1 MSASTSVATDA
12 TAAPSSTSTSNA
24 TATTSTTTEEAKPT
38 EKKIFY
44 CEICHV
50 PCMSSISLQSH
61 FRGAKHKK
69 KERALSYFGPATSRT
84 FGVPRPALKRKF
96 TKDIRSLKDLMYDPK
111 REEPLIGL
119 EHVVEIRFA
128 GRKEPHYECKL
139 CEFNTEMAPM
149 IEHLSG
155 FKHRKAYITK
165 TFPKMIKTGTP
176 FAKEDR
182 VKYLRQLAQEVEKK
196 EGLKMYMTE
205 DYAKTST
212 SVSSCTQIS
221 GKKRTR
227 WSSDFKP
234 ENDPVKKYMALKYM
248 ESFHITSEAQA
259 TLVKTVTQG
268 LTKALKAFCEK
279 QAAVNYAS
287 SLRPLMSL
295 SRYEL
300 GSGYSSRLQ
309 TAYKDISGSS
319 HIQEP
324 YRKAPKLDHSQFA
337 VHYPTSASYPS
348 EKSLSYSSS
357 RSQAHYHMGEG
368 IAYYRQRFSDSETKS
383 SQVNDPFLHHK
394 GGYSSAHRDW
404 RKSSDWHRRHM
415 RHSLDHA
422 PYPSPSSGECSMYSR
437 CSGGGYSNYSKSDM
451 YGCRSD
457 EVRMPGGGPS
467 RHRRGELSY
476 SHSRNYSDERV
487 SYSAPAVTYPSPRR
501 YSTSYPLEG
510 SSSSY
515 YYSGESVR
523 SSSPVRASTSWSTD
537 ARLRDSS

>member
-1 MSASTSVATDA
+1 
-12 TAAPSSTSTSNA
+12 
-24 TATTSTTTEEAKPT
+24 
-38 EKKIFY
+38 
-44 CEICHV
+44 
-50 PCMSSISLQSH
+50 
-61 FRGAKHKK
+61 
-69 KERALSYFGPATSRT
+69 
-84 FGVPRPALKRKF
+84 
-96 TKDIRSLKDLMYDPK
+96 MYDPK

-205 DYAKTST
+205 DYAKSGT
-212 SVSSCTQIS
+212 SVSSCTQVS

-227 WSSDFKP
+227 WASDFKP

-248 ESFHITSEAQA
+248 ETFRITSEAQA
-259 TLVKTVTQG
+259 SLVKTVTQG

-300 GSGYSSRLQ
+300 GSGYSSRHQ
-309 TAYKDISGSS
+309 TAYKDNAGSGN
-319 HIQEP
+319 HTQEP

-337 VHYPTSASYPS
+337 VPYPASASYPS
-348 EKSLSYSSS
+348 EKSLSYSTSS
-357 RSQAHYHMGEG
+357 RSQAHFPMGEG
-368 IAYYRQRFSDSETKS
+368 ISYYRQRLSDSETKS
-383 SQVNDPFLHHK
+383 SQVNDPYLHHK
-394 GGYSSAHRDW
+394 GGYSSAHKDW
-404 RKSSDWHRRHM
+404 TKSSDWHGRHM
-415 RHSLDHA
+415 RHSLDHHHHHA
-422 PYPSPSSGECSMYSR
+422 PYPSPSGECSMYSR
-437 CSGGGYSNYSKSDM
+437 CPGGGYSDYSKSDM

-457 EVRMPGGGPS
+457 EVRMPGGGPC
-467 RHRRGELSY
+467 RHRRGELSSY
-476 SHSRNYSDERV
+476 THSRHYSDERA
-487 SYSAPAVTYPSPRR
+487 SYSAPPVTYPSPRR

-510 SSSSY
+510 CS
-515 YYSGESVR
+515 YYSGESAR
-523 SSSPVRASTSWSTD
+523 SSSPVRASSSWSTD
-537 ARLRDSS
+537 ARYSKSSYSADSASFHSSSASSVSSAYRDYPHAAGSERTSDRNTSNLTPDILNRIQGKDKPTVTALLTQLTPYYPALQKINIPTLVAALFETGTIS